1 MFHRP
6 NKSASNSVNE
16 THAPSTA
23 STLKDDVNSD
33 VAESK
38 DVNDV
43 KDTQSTVKSVMK
55 SPASFL
61 QNQHNIKTEN
71 QAQPITPTQKE
82 EIKTMDVKDDTME
95 KAMDASAAATAA
107 RTSVTGFSAGN
118 TAYNAGSTFSST
130 PTTST
135 SYDRDTG
142 RKLVVGQ
149 GINMSGEI
157 DSCDHLIVEGTV
169 EAALKGAAILDIF
182 ENGTF
187 FGTVEIQE
195 ATIAGKFEGDLV
207 VHGRLT
213 LRATADVSGTI
224 SYGEL
229 SVEAGAQMQ
238 GMIRPASAMSG
249 EAATPAKKK
258 ATSAKKLKAANG
270 AESEADT
277 QLPFTAGAATA

>member
-6 NKSASNSVNE
+6 NKSTSGSVSE
-16 THAPSTA
+16 TNTPSVA
-23 STLKDDVNSD
+23 STLKDDVKAN
-33 VAESK
+33 VTE
-38 DVNDV
+38 V
-43 KDTQSTVKSVMK
+43 TEMPSTVKSVMK

-61 QNQHNIKTEN
+61 QTQQNIKTET
-71 QAQPITPTQKE
+71 QAKPITPTQKE

-107 RTSVTGFSAGN
+107 RTSVSGFSAGN

-130 PTTST
+130 PTAATN
-135 SYDRDTG
+135 YDRDTG

-182 ENGTF
+182 EKGTF
-187 FGTVEIQE
+187 FGTVEIEE

-213 LRATADVSGTI
+213 LRASADVSGTI

-238 GMIRPASAMSG
+238 GMIRPASAM
-249 EAATPAKKK
+249 ATEVSMPAKKK
-258 ATSAKKLKAANG
+258 TATAKKLKAANG
-270 AESEADT
+270 EESEAET

>member
-1 MFHRP
+1 
-6 NKSASNSVNE
+6 
-16 THAPSTA
+16 
-23 STLKDDVNSD
+23 
-33 VAESK
+33 
-38 DVNDV
+38 
-43 KDTQSTVKSVMK
+43 
-55 SPASFL
+55 
-61 QNQHNIKTEN
+61 
-71 QAQPITPTQKE
+71 
-82 EIKTMDVKDDTME
+82 MDVKDDTME

-130 PTTST
+130 PTAATN
-135 SYDRDTG
+135 YDRDTG

-182 ENGTF
+182 EKGTF
-187 FGTVEIQE
+187 FGTVEIEE

-213 LRATADVSGTI
+213 LRASADVSGTI

-238 GMIRPASAMSG
+238 GMIRPASAVAVEVAM
-249 EAATPAKKK
+249 PAKKK
-258 ATSAKKLKAANG
+258 TATAKKLKAANG
-270 AESEADT
+270 VESESDT
-277 QLPFTAGAATA
+277 QLPFTADAATA